1 MPCAGP
7 TACRCYSSLGV
18 PLEAGTASS
27 SHRVRGLFGPCKS
40 PRACGKIP
48 TGLNLPLSTI
58 LETVTK
64 WRKYVRACRCLS
76 ALIRSVPG
84 HLCGRRFAQ
93 SMFLRSPHG
102 CARSQS
108 SGSKTVAS
116 SGMLLTFALRASVSI
131 SSINAVTS
139 HTSSRP
145 SDSRQGLR
153 ETLVAGRGFLSS
165 LQKLARLQADAPLK
179 ETLHW
184 TARGA
189 INIMDQ
195 NRDFLRLII
204 MEGLGGDEAA
214 LEQYGRLL
222 GLWEDA
228 LTSVLRRYEDK
239 GELPQNSAPTVARH
253 IIYTIL
259 MTFQESL
266 LGRHV
271 SPSAQAEDRRAA
283 LSEFVTP
290 ALDHIL
296 QGLAQN
302 S

>member
-1 MPCAGP
+1 VLSSVVEGKPDVTSAPRTTHLRTAKRTRRGPHTRQQILDASLRLFSERGFARTTVRDIARQAGI
-7 TACRCYSSLGV
+7 TDAAIYYHFESKQEL
-18 PLEAGTASS
+18 LEA
-27 SHRVRGLFGPCKS
+27 
-40 PRACGKIP
+40 
-48 TGLNLPLSTI
+48 
-58 LETVTK
+58 
-64 WRKYVRACRCLS
+64 
-76 ALIRSVPG
+76 
-84 HLCGRRFAQ
+84 
-93 SMFLRSPHG
+93 
-102 CARSQS
+102 
-108 SGSKTVAS
+108 
-116 SGMLLTFALRASVSI
+116 
-131 SSINAVTS
+131 
-139 HTSSRP
+139 
-145 SDSRQGLR
+145 
-153 ETLVAGRGFLSS
+153 LVEERGFLSS
-165 LQKLARLQADAPLK
+165 LQNLARLQADAPLK

-228 LTSVLRRYEDK
+228 LTAVLLRYEEK
-239 GELPQNSAPTVARH
+239 GELPQNSAATAARH

-266 LGRHV
+266 LGRYV
-271 SPSAQAEDRRAA
+271 SPSALAEDRRAA

-290 ALDHIL
+290 ALDHIV
-296 QGLAQN
+296 QGLAQT

>member
-1 MPCAGP
+1 MLSSVVEGKPYVTSSPRTTHLRAAKRTRRGPHTRQQILDASLRLFSERGFARTTVRDIARQAGI
-7 TACRCYSSLGV
+7 TDAAIYYHFDSKQEL
-18 PLEAGTASS
+18 LEA
-27 SHRVRGLFGPCKS
+27 
-40 PRACGKIP
+40 
-48 TGLNLPLSTI
+48 
-58 LETVTK
+58 
-64 WRKYVRACRCLS
+64 
-76 ALIRSVPG
+76 
-84 HLCGRRFAQ
+84 
-93 SMFLRSPHG
+93 
-102 CARSQS
+102 
-108 SGSKTVAS
+108 
-116 SGMLLTFALRASVSI
+116 
-131 SSINAVTS
+131 
-139 HTSSRP
+139 
-145 SDSRQGLR
+145 
-153 ETLVAGRGFLSS
+153 LVEERGFLSS
-165 LQKLARLQADAPLK
+165 LQNLARLQADAPLK